1 MEEDIRWKQRFSNFE
16 KAFMNLDLAVK
27 ISDPDTVQKAGII
40 QFFEI
45 CFELGWKVLKDFL
58 EEKGIAEIDFPRDII
73 KKSFEVELIQ
83 NGSFWLEAL
92 KNRNLTSH
100 TYDEAMADKVIY
112 DIKNRYYLVLKD
124 FEVSFIRILYF
135 H

>member
-16 KAFMNLDLAVK
+16 KAFMNLDLGVK

-45 CFELGWKVLKDFL
+45 CFELGWKVLKDYM
-58 EEKGIAEIDFPRDII
+58 EEKGITEIDFPRDII

-83 NGSFWLEAL
+83 NGSVWLEAL

-100 TYDEAMADKVIY
+100 TYDEVMADRVIS
-112 DIKNRYYLVLKD
+112 DIKNGYYLVLKD
-124 FEVSFIRILYF
+124 LYYKLKTEI
-135 H
+135 

>member
-45 CFELGWKVLKDFL
+45 CFELGWKVLKDYL
-58 EEKGIAEIDFPRDII
+58 EEKGIAEIYFPRDII
-73 KKSFEVELIQ
+73 KKSFEFELIQ
-83 NGSFWLEAL
+83 NGSVWLEAL

-124 FEVSFIRILYF
+124 LYYKLKTEI
-135 H
+135 